1 MVFGDS
7 PCGISRLTL
16 GLVPPTGPLPF
27 PGLRAP
33 HPGPPIGPSPSLGSG
48 PPTLVPPPAASP
60 SLGSGPPTLA
70 HSPVQGEHHL
80 QLAHLLNLHHGC
92 AQLPLASV
100 RQHPLGIGGDSKDV
114 PEA

>member
-48 PPTLVPPPAASP
+48 PPTLVPPSAPPLPWAQ
-60 SLGSGPPTLA
+60 GPPPWPT
-70 HSPVQGEHHL
+70 HRFK
-80 QLAHLLNLHHGC
+80 
-92 AQLPLASV
+92 ASTTFSW
-100 RQHPLGIGGDSKDV
+100 PTS
-114 PEA
+114 